1 MDDAVRLLYPTT
13 AHQDWVQFMTES
25 DALAGRLATGL
36 SLYGTKD
43 TDANPKVEKVL
54 LYDAMGYVNLAAL
67 SNFGPRGGEHAQHP
81 PSGAERNILSIVQG
95 VGGDAI

>member
-1 MDDAVRLLYPTT
+1 MTDGSRHLYPTT

-25 DALAGRLATGL
+25 DALAGRIATGQP
-36 SLYGTKD
+36 LYGTKD

-81 PSGAERNILSIVQG
+81 PSGTEHIIIPIDQG
-95 VGGDAI
+95 VGGGTK